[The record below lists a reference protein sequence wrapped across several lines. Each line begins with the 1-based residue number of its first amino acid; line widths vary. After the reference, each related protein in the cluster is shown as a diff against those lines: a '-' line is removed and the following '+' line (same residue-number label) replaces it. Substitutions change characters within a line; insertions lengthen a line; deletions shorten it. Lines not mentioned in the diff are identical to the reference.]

1 MSTYDYITI
10 DGSQIRRPDEFA
22 PQRED
27 IYAGEYTTCTGATRA
42 DVVGWKYADMT
53 LKWQALTEAEV
64 NVLIGMSGAT
74 TLVFDDPSSNTISE
88 QVIRKSAVA
97 MRHRYHELGETWWT
111 EVECEISFIDAHG
124 SSS

>member
-1 MSTYDYITI
+1 MSRYDYITI
-10 DGSQIRRPDEFA
+10 GGQQIRRPDEFA

-53 LKWQALTEAEV
+53 LKWHALPESAVEI
-64 NVLIGMSGAT
+64 LIGMNGAT
-74 TLVFDDPSSNTISE
+74 TLVFDDPSSDTISE

-97 MRHRYHELGETWWT
+97 MRNRYNENGEYWWT
-111 EVECEISFIDAHG
+111 EVECEISFIGAHN
-124 SSS
+124 